1 MELEGKKVLLG
12 VSGGI
17 AAYKA
22 AELLRRLR
30 DAGAEVQVVMTA
42 GAREFV
48 TPLTFQALSG
58 RPVRTSLWDPAA
70 EAAMG
75 HIELARWA
83 DMVLVAPT
91 SADFIARL
99 AQGRADDLLST
110 LCLATEAPLVL
121 APAMNHVMWA
131 KAATQENCAR
141 LAQRG
146 VRLLGPVAGR
156 LAERESGMGR
166 MLEPDAIVA
175 ALRGPAEGPLRGR
188 TVLITAGPTREP
200 IDPVRYISNRSSGRM
215 GYAVAAA
222 AACAGAR
229 VILVSGPVSIPPPPG
244 IERVAVAT
252 AAEMHAAVMARV
264 GEADVFIGAAA
275 VADYAP
281 VPAGSKIKKDASALA
296 LELAPTR
303 DILAEVAAL
312 PERPF
317 TVGFCAETDDLTRHA
332 LHKLE
337 AKHLDMIAANW
348 VGEGRGFDVER
359 NALSVV
365 WPGGREELPEA
376 GKDQL
381 AQRLIELVGT
391 RLAARQ

>member
-1 MELEGKKVLLG
+1 MELTGKKVLLG

-22 AELLRRLR
+22 AELLRRLQ
-30 DAGAEVQVVMTA
+30 DAGAEVQVAMTA

-58 RPVRTSLWDPAA
+58 RPVRTSLWDTAA

-83 DMVLVAPT
+83 DLVLVAPA

-121 APAMNHVMWA
+121 APAMNRVMWA
-131 KAATQENCAR
+131 NAATQDNCTR
-141 LAQRG
+141 LAERG
-146 VRLLGPVAGR
+146 VRLLGPVTGR

-166 MLEPDAIVA
+166 MMEPDDIVA
-175 ALRGPAEGPLRGR
+175 GLTGAADGLLAGR

-200 IDPVRYISNRSSGRM
+200 IDPVRYVSNRSSGRM

-222 AACAGAR
+222 AARAGAQ
-229 VILVSGPVSIPPPPG
+229 VLLVSGPVNLQPFPG
-244 IERVAVAT
+244 VERVDVAT

-264 GEADVFIGAAA
+264 GAADIFIGAAA

-281 VPAGSKIKKDASALA
+281 VPAESKIKKDTSALT

-303 DILAEVAAL
+303 DILAEVSAL
-312 PERPF
+312 PNRPF
-317 TVGFCAETDDLTRHA
+317 TVGFCAETDALERHA

-337 AKHLDMIAANW
+337 TKRLDMIAANW

-359 NALSVV
+359 NALSVY

-376 GKDQL
+376 GKSEL
-381 AQRLIELVGT
+381 AAKLIELIGA
-391 RLAARQ
+391 RLASR